1 MSRVVY
7 SPEHGEE
14 ETVER
19 DDIILAESV
28 GVVPLMDREWFE
40 HGVGG
45 KGKGGSDH
53 QVDEEHMGSVLQN
66 VDDADHNRSQ
76 RFTEKK
82 PSEGFEKGET
92 RSDGKYR
99 GANIDDIIPR

>member
-14 ETVER
+14 ETLER
-19 DDIILAESV
+19 DDIILTENE
-28 GVVPLMDREWFE
+28 GVVSLMDREWFE

-45 KGKGGSDH
+45 NGKGEGDH
-53 QVDEEHMGSVLQN
+53 QVDEDHVGGVPQK
-66 VDDADHNRSQ
+66 VDDAHHNRTK

-92 RSDGKYR
+92 GTNGKYR
-99 GANIDDIIPR
+99 GANIDGIISR